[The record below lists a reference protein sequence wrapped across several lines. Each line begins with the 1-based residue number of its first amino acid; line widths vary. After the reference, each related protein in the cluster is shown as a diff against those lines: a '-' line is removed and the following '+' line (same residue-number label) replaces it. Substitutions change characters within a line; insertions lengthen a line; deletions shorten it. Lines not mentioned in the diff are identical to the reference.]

1 MTLTALTVACLAG
14 ILMAVQG
21 VLNSGLGRIAGLLKA
36 TLAVHAAGL
45 AVIAPVVLLYARQA
59 PGRLTGAPWF
69 YYLGGPLGVGIVYF
83 VAASIGRV
91 GACPATTA
99 IITGQVLTAA
109 ALDHFGVLGLQ
120 RVPFHPFKLLGVAF
134 LSFGAWIL
142 LKR

>member
-1 MTLTALTVACLAG
+1 MVALAIACLAG

-21 VLNSGLGRIAGLLKA
+21 VLNSGLGRVAGLLKA
-36 TLAVHAAGL
+36 TLAVHAGGL
-45 AVIAPVVLLYARQA
+45 AVIAPVVLLYARRA
-59 PGRLTGAPWF
+59 PGKLAGAAWF

-83 VAASIGRV
+83 VAASIGKV

-120 RVPFHPFKLLGVAF
+120 RVPFHPVRLLGVAF
-134 LSFGAWIL
+134 LSLGAWIL
-142 LKR
+142 LKK